1 MSSMKD
7 RRFYT
12 TILPRGIL
20 DTGEQFILK
29 ETQIS
34 L

>member
-1 MSSMKD
+1 MSFMKD

-12 TILPRGIL
+12 TIFPRGIL
-20 DTGEQFILK
+20 DTGERFILK

-34 L
+34 V